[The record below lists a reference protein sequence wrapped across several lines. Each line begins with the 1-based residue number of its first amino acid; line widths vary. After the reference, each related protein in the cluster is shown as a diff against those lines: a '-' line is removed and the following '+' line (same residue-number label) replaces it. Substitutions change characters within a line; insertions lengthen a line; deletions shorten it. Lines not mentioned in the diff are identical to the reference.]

1 MNKITK
7 KWLGRCALTVL
18 PLIMLSIP
26 VVAEADI
33 TGKIVRVLDG
43 DTVEIVAGNVA
54 TRVRLNGIDAPEKA
68 QPFGQRSRQA
78 LTAVV
83 AGKTV
88 LAVGD
93 RRDRYGRLLATIMLN
108 GRDVNAMQVYSG
120 MAWAYRY
127 QGNASVPAYLRYE
140 QDAKTAKRGLWSE
153 KDATEPAIWRREHR

>member
-1 MNKITK
+1 MNN
-7 KWLGRCALTVL
+7 ALKVL

-43 DTVEIVAGNVA
+43 DTVEILAGNVA

-78 LTAVV
+78 LTAIVS
-83 AGKTV
+83 GKTV

-93 RRDRYGRLLATIMLN
+93 RRDRYGRLLATLILN
-108 GRDVNAMQVYSG
+108 GRDVNAMQVYRG

-127 QGNASVPAYLRYE
+127 QGNASVPAYLRFE
-140 QDAKTAKRGLWSE
+140 QEAKTARRGLWAE
-153 KDATEPAIWRREHR
+153 KEAIEPSIWRRENRQ